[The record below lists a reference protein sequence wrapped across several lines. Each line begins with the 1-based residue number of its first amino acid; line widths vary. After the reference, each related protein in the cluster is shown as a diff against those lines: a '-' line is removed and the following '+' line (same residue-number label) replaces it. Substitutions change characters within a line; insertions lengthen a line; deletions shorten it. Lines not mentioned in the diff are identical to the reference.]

1 MPDSSLSLPTDPLSA
16 DGAPDTPRAKFGLGM
31 VAKATVAMLAVG
43 LIPLILFGAITLEQ
57 QGELLRAEG
66 RASMKTNAEQI
77 AAQLDEW
84 IDKNVRALETAAS
97 LPAITSMRRE
107 EQTTV
112 LTALAK
118 QYPWMFI
125 TFTIAPDGFN
135 VARSDTQPLI
145 NYADREYYKDVIQ
158 RNSNLAWQSVIAK
171 TSKKPALVV
180 AVPIRASDTVV
191 GVLAASMNVED
202 ISRIVLNWRAG
213 KTGFAFLVDD
223 TGKVI
228 SHAREDYV
236 LAQRRL
242 LDHPLVSAF
251 QADGKPHMA
260 SFVSDGADAV
270 GYIQGNRFRW
280 GVAVQQSTDEV
291 MAPQHRTLKVGLALL
306 AIAAALVCFIAILA
320 SKMLVR
326 PIVDMTH
333 AAERMSMGEL
343 GAPIPAAGKDELG
356 MLAKALERLRKS
368 MVAAMS
374 RL

>member
-1 MPDSSLSLPTDPLSA
+1 MPDPSASLSTDPLPPG
-16 DGAPDTPRAKFGLGM
+16 GAADTPRAKFGLGM
-31 VAKATVAMLAVG
+31 VAKATLAMLGVG
-43 LIPLILFGAITLEQ
+43 LVPLILFGAITLVQ
-57 QGELLRAEG
+57 QGDLLRAEG
-66 RASMKTNAEQI
+66 RASMKVNAEQI

-84 IDKNVRALETAAS
+84 VDKNVRALETAAS
-97 LPAITSMRRE
+97 LSAITSMRRE
-107 EQTTV
+107 DQTAV

-118 QYPWMFI
+118 QYPWMYLV
-125 TFTIAPDGFN
+125 FTLAPDGAN

-171 TSKKPALVV
+171 TSKKPALVM
-180 AVPIRASDTVV
+180 AVPIRAGDIVV

-228 SHAREDYV
+228 SHPREDYA
-236 LAQRRL
+236 LSQRRL
-242 LDHPLVSAF
+242 QDHPLVAAF
-251 QADGKPHMA
+251 QADGKPHLA
-260 SFVSDGADAV
+260 SFVAEDTDVV

-280 GVAVQQSTDEV
+280 GVAVQQSTEEL
-291 MAPQHRTLKVGLALL
+291 MAPQHQTLMVGLALL

-343 GAPIPAAGKDELG
+343 GAAIPAAGKDELG